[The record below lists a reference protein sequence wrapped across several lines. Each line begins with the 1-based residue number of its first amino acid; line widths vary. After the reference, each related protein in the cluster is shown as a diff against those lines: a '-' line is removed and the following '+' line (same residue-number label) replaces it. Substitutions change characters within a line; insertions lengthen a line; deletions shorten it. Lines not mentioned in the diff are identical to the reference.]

1 MDRLGG
7 IPVLIACALLMAG
20 GSSAQSFSF
29 VAPLQLDVG
38 EQPGAMAVADFNGD
52 GVNDLAVVIDTAPPV
67 ASQGV
72 AIMLGLGD
80 GFGAPQVVFRGPA
93 AVMSVAAADFNGDGV
108 ADLAVVSNAP
118 FSGPGSVVIL
128 LGNGDGTFG
137 EPSSFAAG
145 TSSPSR
151 GLAVGDF
158 NGDDNL
164 DVVVTNMGSSNSLS
178 VLLGNGDGTFQPAN
192 VVDLG
197 VSPFLPWSVAVADFN
212 EDGRLDVVVGLHSG
226 SLFISVLLG
235 DGEGGFHP
243 PMTYET
249 GIEAQAVAVADFN
262 RDGHSDVAVAFK
274 GSFFPPQPG
283 GVSVLLG
290 YGDGTFQ
297 PASNYEAGSEPVW
310 LAVGDFDNDG
320 AADLVVANYTSQD
333 VSILFGNGD
342 GTFQT
347 QLTLDAGST
356 PQYVV
361 TGDFNG
367 DGISDFAVTDFLG
380 ADVAV
385 VLSNG
390 DRSFHARPSLLRGN
404 PTWASVAGDFDGDGI
419 SDLAVTNNIIPG
431 AIDVLLSRGDGT
443 FAGPIRTSLPSC
455 AGECGPVALAAAD
468 FDGDGKLDIAVA
480 EANVGVIIL
489 LGSGNG
495 AFRIGQT
502 VPVGRLGFNSA
513 SLAISDFNGDGIAD
527 WAISVEGDNRVMV
540 ALGNGNATF
549 QPPRGF
555 AVGSHPQAIAV
566 ADFNRDG
573 FADVVVTNLF
583 SDSFS
588 LLLGRG
594 DGTFEPALNQ
604 DTETGSP
611 AIAVGDFNGDTFP
624 DVVVTRGQGGVG
636 GDRHNSA
643 VLFLGNG
650 DGTFQPPSRFPGGI
664 YNPTQLAVADFDG
677 DGNED
682 LVIADGLANS
692 LTVLLGDGQG
702 RFQSAI
708 TFGAGNN
715 PNSIAIGDFNADGK
729 PDLATAN
736 RLTDVGIYSISVL
749 INDTPWAKLQA
760 AALNEAG
767 EGASLSDASHA
778 PARVLPPLLR
788 RR

>member
-1 MDRLGG
+1 MGRLGG
-7 IPVLIACALLMAG
+7 FGERAVPVLIACSLLMPNR
-20 GSSAQSFSF
+20 SSAQSVSF
-29 VAPLQLDVG
+29 VAPRDFDVG

-52 GVNDLAVVIDTAPPV
+52 GVVDLAVVIDTPPPV
-67 ASQGV
+67 ISQGV

-80 GFGAPQVVFRGPA
+80 GFAAPEVVFRAPA
-93 AVMSVAAADFNGDGV
+93 AVFTIAAADFNGDGI

-137 EPSSFAAG
+137 EPMSFAAG

-158 NGDDNL
+158 NGDGNL
-164 DVVVTNMGSSNSLS
+164 DVVATNMGPSYSLS

-192 VVDLG
+192 VTELG
-197 VSPFLPWSVAVADFN
+197 VYPFVPWSVAVADFD

-226 SLFISVLLG
+226 SHFVSVLLG

-243 PMTYET
+243 PVTYET

-262 RDGHSDVAVAFK
+262 RDGHSDVAVAFAW
-274 GSFFPPQPG
+274 G

-290 YGDGTFQ
+290 NGDGTFL
-297 PASNYEAGSEPVW
+297 PASNFEAGSEPVW

-320 AADLVVANYTSQD
+320 TADLVVANYRSQEA
-333 VSILFGNGD
+333 SILFGNGD

-347 QLTLDAGST
+347 PLTLDAGSN

-390 DRSFHARPSLLRGN
+390 DRSFHARPSLLRGR
-404 PTWASVAGDFDGDGI
+404 PTWAAVAGDFDGDGI

-443 FAGPIRTSLPSC
+443 FGGPIRTPLPSC
-455 AGECGPVALAAAD
+455 VGECGPVALAAAD
-468 FDGDGKLDIAVA
+468 FDGDGHLDVAVA

-502 VPVGRLGFNSA
+502 VPVGRLGFNAA
-513 SLAISDFNGDGIAD
+513 SLAISDFNNDGVAD

-540 ALGNGNATF
+540 ALGNGNGTF

-555 AVGSHPQAIAV
+555 AVGSNPQTIAI

-583 SDSFS
+583 SHSFS

-604 DTETGSP
+604 DTERAG

-624 DVVVTRGQGGVG
+624 DVVVSRGQGGVG

-677 DGNED
+677 DGNAD

-692 LTVLLGDGQG
+692 LTVLLGNGQG
-702 RFQSAI
+702 RFQSPI
-708 TFGAGNN
+708 TFGTGND
-715 PNSIAIGDFNADGK
+715 PGSIAIGDFNNDGK

-736 RLTDVGIYSISVL
+736 RRTYFGTDSISVL
-749 INDTPWAKLQA
+749 INDTP
-760 AALNEAG
+760 
-767 EGASLSDASHA
+767 
-778 PARVLPPLLR
+778 
-788 RR
+788 